1 MNVVASKRRRTFAGD
16 EEGEGDNIH
25 FAQPGIVTVLVRD
38 GLPLEVVDNND
49 TRRRDC
55 SAKDEG
61 EGIAPLSSVAIPY
74 DGKEAYLS
82 LGKIFAF

>member
-1 MNVVASKRRRTFAGD
+1 MNVVASKRRRTFAGNK
-16 EEGEGDNIH
+16 EGEGDDIH
-25 FAQPGIVTVLVRD
+25 FVQPRIVTVLVQD
-38 GLPLEVVDNND
+38 GLPLDVVDNDD

-74 DGKEAYLS
+74 DSKEAY
-82 LGKIFAF
+82 